1 MQKRLI
7 RGLSLLLLSLTGCGD
22 PAPTGPDPLIEPFV
36 GDWTATAFVLTS
48 SVSDQVSI
56 DLIQLGGTFDLNI
69 QPSGSYTA
77 ILIYAGLGQTEMGTI
92 SAAANMVTLNRELPS
107 RENAVSAYQFVGDTV
122 LILDGDTE
130 FDFDFDGQEDPALA
144 HFELLR
150 K

>member
-1 MQKRLI
+1 MRKRPI
-7 RGLSLLLLSLTGCGD
+7 RLLSLLLLSLAGCGD
-22 PAPTGPDPLIEPFV
+22 QAPTGPDPLIEAFV

-92 SAAANMVTLNRELPS
+92 SATANTVTLNREFPS
-107 RENAVSAYQFVGDTV
+107 RENEVSAYQFVGDTV

-130 FDFDFDGQEDPALA
+130 FDFDFDGQEDPALP

>member
-48 SVSDQVSI
+48 SVADQVSI

-92 SAAANMVTLNRELPS
+92 SATVNTVTLNREFPS
-107 RENAVSAYQFVGDTV
+107 RENEISAYQFVGDTV

>member
-7 RGLSLLLLSLTGCGD
+7 RGLSLLLLSLTGCGAS
-22 PAPTGPDPLIEPFV
+22 APTGPDPLIEPFV

-92 SAAANMVTLNRELPS
+92 SATANTVTLNREFPS
-107 RENAVSAYQFVGDTV
+107 RENEVSAYQFVGDTV

-130 FDFDFDGQEDPALA
+130 FAFDYDGQEDPALA
-144 HFELLR
+144 HYELLR

>member
-1 MQKRLI
+1 MRTRII
-7 RGLSLLLLSLTGCGD
+7 RGLSLLSLSFLGCGD
-22 PAPTGPDPLIEPFV
+22 PVPTGPDPLIEPFV
-36 GDWTATAFVLTS
+36 GDWAATAFVLTS

-77 ILIYAGLGQTEMGTI
+77 ILVYAGLGQTEIGTI
-92 SAAANMVTLNRELPS
+92 SVTATTVALNREFPT
-107 RENAVSAYQFVGDTV
+107 RKNEVSAYQFVGDTV

-130 FDFDFDGQEDPALA
+130 FDLDFDGQADPTLA
-144 HFELLR
+144 HFVLLR

>member
-7 RGLSLLLLSLTGCGD
+7 SGLSLLFLSLSGCGD

-48 SVSDQVSI
+48 AVSDQVSI

-92 SAAANMVTLNRELPS
+92 SATANTVTLNREFPS
-107 RENAVSAYQFVGDTV
+107 RENEVSAYQFVGDTV

-130 FDFDFDGQEDPALA
+130 FDFDFDGQGDPALA

>member
-92 SAAANMVTLNRELPS
+92 SATANMVTLNREFPS
-107 RENAVSAYQFVGDTV
+107 RENEVSAYQFVGDTV

-130 FDFDFDGQEDPALA
+130 YDFDYDGQQDPALP
-144 HFELLR
+144 HFELLP

>member
-1 MQKRLI
+1 MRTRLI
-7 RGLSLLLLSLTGCGD
+7 KGLSLLSLSFLGCGD
-22 PAPTGPDPLIEPFV
+22 PVPTGPDPLIEPFV
-36 GDWTATAFVLTS
+36 GNWAATAFVLTS

-56 DLIQLGGTFDLNI
+56 DLIQLGGTFNLNI

-77 ILIYAGLGQTEMGTI
+77 ILVYAGLGQTEIGTI
-92 SAAANMVTLNRELPS
+92 SVTATTVALNREFPT
-107 RENAVSAYQFVGDTV
+107 RENEISTYQFVGDSV

-130 FDFDFDGQEDPALA
+130 FDLDFDGQEDPTLA

>member
-1 MQKRLI
+1 MRKRLI

-48 SVSDQVSI
+48 SVSELVSI

-92 SAAANMVTLNRELPS
+92 SATSNTVTLNREFPS
-107 RENAVSAYQFVGDTV
+107 RENEVSAYQFIGDTV

>member
-36 GDWTATAFVLTS
+36 GDWTATAFELTS
-48 SVSDQVSI
+48 SESAQLSI
-56 DLIQLGGTFDLNI
+56 HLIQLGGAFDLNI

-92 SAAANMVTLNRELPS
+92 SATANTVTLNREFPS
-107 RENAVSAYQFVGDTV
+107 RENEVSAYQFVGDTV

-150 K
+150 R

>member
-1 MQKRLI
+1 MRTRIVK
-7 RGLSLLLLSLTGCGD
+7 GLSLLSLSFLGCGD
-22 PAPTGPDPLIEPFV
+22 PVPTGPDPLIEPFV
-36 GDWTATAFVLTS
+36 GDWAATAFVLTS

-77 ILIYAGLGQTEMGTI
+77 ILVYAGLGQTEIGTI
-92 SAAANMVTLNRELPS
+92 SVTATTVALNREFPT
-107 RENAVSAYQFVGDTV
+107 RENEISTYQFVGDSV

-130 FDFDFDGQEDPALA
+130 FDLDFDGQADPTLA

>member
-22 PAPTGPDPLIEPFV
+22 PAPAGPDPLIEPFV

-92 SAAANMVTLNRELPS
+92 SATANTVTLNREFPS
-107 RENAVSAYQFVGDTV
+107 RENEVSAYQFVGDTV

>member
-1 MQKRLI
+1 MRKRLI

-48 SVSDQVSI
+48 SVSELVSI
-56 DLIQLGGTFDLNI
+56 DLVQLGGTFDLNI

-92 SAAANMVTLNRELPS
+92 SATSNTVTLNREFPS
-107 RENAVSAYQFVGDTV
+107 RENEVSAYQFIGDTV

>member
-1 MQKRLI
+1 METRLI
-7 RGLSLLLLSLTGCGD
+7 RRLPLLSLFLVACGD
-22 PAPTGPDPLIEPFV
+22 PAATGPDPLIQPFV
-36 GDWTATAFVLTS
+36 GDWKATAFVLTS
-48 SVSDQVSI
+48 SVSEQVSI

-77 ILIYAGLGQTEMGTI
+77 ILVYAGLGQTEMGTI
-92 SAAANMVTLNRELPS
+92 SVTTTTVTLNREFPTK
-107 RENAVSAYQFVGDTV
+107 ENEVSTYQFVGDSL

-130 FDFDFDGQEDPALA
+130 FDFNFDGTEDPALV

>member
-1 MQKRLI
+1 MQTRNVK
-7 RGLSLLLLSLTGCGD
+7 GLYLLSLSFLGCGD
-22 PAPTGPDPLIEPFV
+22 PVPTGPDPLIEPVV
-36 GDWTATAFVLTS
+36 GDWAATAFVLTS

-77 ILIYAGLGQTEMGTI
+77 ILVYAGLGQPEIGTI
-92 SAAANMVTLNRELPS
+92 SVPATTVALNREFPT
-107 RENAVSAYQFVGDTV
+107 RKNEVSAYLFVGDTV

-130 FDFDFDGQEDPALA
+130 FDLDFDGQADPTLA

>member
-1 MQKRLI
+1 MRTRIIK
-7 RGLSLLLLSLTGCGD
+7 GLSLLSLSFLGCGD
-22 PAPTGPDPLIEPFV
+22 PVPTGPDPLIEPFV
-36 GDWTATAFVLTS
+36 GDWAATAFVLTS

-77 ILIYAGLGQTEMGTI
+77 ILVYAGLGQTEIGTI
-92 SAAANMVTLNRELPS
+92 SVTATTVALNREFPT
-107 RENAVSAYQFVGDTV
+107 RENEVSTYRFVGDSV

-130 FDFDFDGQEDPALA
+130 FDLDFDGQADPTLA

>member
-1 MQKRLI
+1 MRTRIIK
-7 RGLSLLLLSLTGCGD
+7 GLSLLSLSLLGCGE
-22 PAPTGPDPLIEPFV
+22 PVPTGPDPLIEPFV
-36 GDWTATAFVLTS
+36 GDWAATAFVLTS

-77 ILIYAGLGQTEMGTI
+77 ILVYAGLGQSEIGTI
-92 SAAANMVTLNRELPS
+92 SVTATTVALNREFPT
-107 RENAVSAYQFVGDTV
+107 RKNAVSAYQFVGDTV

-130 FDFDFDGQEDPALA
+130 FDLDFDGQADPTLA

>member
-92 SAAANMVTLNRELPS
+92 SATANMVTLNREFPS
-107 RENAVSAYQFVGDTV
+107 RENEVSAYQFVGDTV

-130 FDFDFDGQEDPALA
+130 FDFDFDGQGDPAPA

>member
-1 MQKRLI
+1 MRTRIIK
-7 RGLSLLLLSLTGCGD
+7 GFSLLSLSFLGCGD
-22 PAPTGPDPLIEPFV
+22 PVPTGPDPLIEPFV
-36 GDWTATAFVLTS
+36 GDWAATAFVLTS

-77 ILIYAGLGQTEMGTI
+77 ILVYAGLGQTEIGTI
-92 SAAANMVTLNRELPS
+92 SVTATTVALNREFPT
-107 RENAVSAYQFVGDTV
+107 RENEVSTYRFVGDSV

-130 FDFDFDGQEDPALA
+130 FDLDFDGQADPTLA

>member
-1 MQKRLI
+1 MRTRII
-7 RGLSLLLLSLTGCGD
+7 RGLSLLSLSFLGCGD
-22 PAPTGPDPLIEPFV
+22 PVPTGPDPLIEPFV
-36 GDWTATAFVLTS
+36 GDWAATAFVLTS

-77 ILIYAGLGQTEMGTI
+77 ILVYAGLGQTEIGTI
-92 SAAANMVTLNRELPS
+92 SVTATTVALNREFPT
-107 RENAVSAYQFVGDTV
+107 RENEISTYQFVGDSV

-130 FDFDFDGQEDPALA
+130 FDLDFDGQEDPTLA

>member
-1 MQKRLI
+1 MRKRPS
-7 RGLSLLLLSLTGCGD
+7 RVLSLLLLSLAGCGD
-22 PAPTGPDPLIEPFV
+22 PAPTGPDPLIEAFV

-92 SAAANMVTLNRELPS
+92 SATANTVTLNREFPS
-107 RENAVSAYQFVGDTV
+107 RENEVSAYQFVGDTV

-144 HFELLR
+144 HLELLR

>member
-48 SVSDQVSI
+48 SVSDRVSI

-92 SAAANMVTLNRELPS
+92 SATANTVTLNREFPS
-107 RENAVSAYQFVGDTV
+107 RENEVSAYQFVGDTV

-130 FDFDFDGQEDPALA
+130 FDFDFDGQGDPALA

>member
-1 MQKRLI
+1 MRKRLI
-7 RGLSLLLLSLTGCGD
+7 RGLSLLLLSLTGCSD

-48 SVSDQVSI
+48 SVSEQVSI

-92 SAAANMVTLNRELPS
+92 SATSNTVTLNREFPS
-107 RENAVSAYQFVGDTV
+107 RENEVSAYRFVGDTL

>member
-1 MQKRLI
+1 MRTRLI
-7 RGLSLLLLSLTGCGD
+7 KGLSLLSLSFLGCGD
-22 PAPTGPDPLIEPFV
+22 PVPTGPDPLIEPFV
-36 GDWTATAFVLTS
+36 GNWAATAFVLTS

-77 ILIYAGLGQTEMGTI
+77 ILVYAGLGQTEIGTI
-92 SAAANMVTLNRELPS
+92 SVTATTVALNREFPT
-107 RENAVSAYQFVGDTV
+107 RENEISTYQFVGDSV

-130 FDFDFDGQEDPALA
+130 FDLDFDGQKDPTLA

>member
-1 MQKRLI
+1 MRTSIVK
-7 RGLSLLLLSLTGCGD
+7 GLSLLSLSFLGCGD
-22 PAPTGPDPLIEPFV
+22 PVPTGPDPLIEPFV
-36 GDWTATAFVLTS
+36 GNWAATAFVLTS

-69 QPSGSYTA
+69 QPSGGYTA
-77 ILIYAGLGQTEMGTI
+77 ILVYAGLGQTEIGTI
-92 SAAANMVTLNRELPS
+92 SVTATTVALNREFPT
-107 RENAVSAYQFVGDTV
+107 RENEISTYQFVGDSV

-130 FDFDFDGQEDPALA
+130 FDLDFDGQEDPTLA

>member
-1 MQKRLI
+1 MRKRLI

-48 SVSDQVSI
+48 SVSELVSI

-92 SAAANMVTLNRELPS
+92 SATSNTVTLNREFPS
-107 RENAVSAYQFVGDTV
+107 SENEVSAYQFIGDTV

>member
-1 MQKRLI
+1 MRTRIVK
-7 RGLSLLLLSLTGCGD
+7 GLSLLSLSFLGCGD
-22 PAPTGPDPLIEPFV
+22 PVPTGPDPLIEPFV
-36 GDWTATAFVLTS
+36 GDWAATAVVLTS

-56 DLIQLGGTFDLNI
+56 DLIQLGGTFALNI

-77 ILIYAGLGQTEMGTI
+77 ILVYAGLGQTEIGTI
-92 SAAANMVTLNRELPS
+92 SVTATTVALNREFPT
-107 RENAVSAYQFVGDTV
+107 RENEVSAYQFVGDTV

-130 FDFDFDGQEDPALA
+130 LDLDFDGQADPTLA

>member
-1 MQKRLI
+1 MQTRLN
-7 RGLSLLLLSLTGCGD
+7 RGLSLRLLSLTGCGD

-48 SVSDQVSI
+48 SVSDQISI

-92 SAAANMVTLNRELPS
+92 SATANTVTLNREFPS
-107 RENAVSAYQFVGDTV
+107 RENEVSAYQFVGDTV
-122 LILDGDTE
+122 LVLDGDTE

>member
-1 MQKRLI
+1 MRTRLI
-7 RGLSLLLLSLTGCGD
+7 KGLSLLSLSFLGCGD
-22 PAPTGPDPLIEPFV
+22 PVPTGPDPLIEPFV
-36 GDWTATAFVLTS
+36 GNWAATAFVLTS

-77 ILIYAGLGQTEMGTI
+77 ILVYAGLGQTEIGTI
-92 SAAANMVTLNRELPS
+92 SVTATTVALNREFPT
-107 RENAVSAYQFVGDTV
+107 RKNDVSAYQFVGDTV

-130 FDFDFDGQEDPALA
+130 FDLDFDGQEDPTLA

>member
-1 MQKRLI
+1 MRTRLI
-7 RGLSLLLLSLTGCGD
+7 KGLSLLSLSFLGCGD
-22 PAPTGPDPLIEPFV
+22 PVPTGPDPLIEPFV
-36 GDWTATAFVLTS
+36 GNWAATAFVLTS

-77 ILIYAGLGQTEMGTI
+77 ILVYAGLGQTEIGTI
-92 SAAANMVTLNRELPS
+92 SVTATTVALNREFPT
-107 RENAVSAYQFVGDTV
+107 RENEISTYQFVGDSV

-130 FDFDFDGQEDPALA
+130 FDLDFDGHEDPTLA

>member
-1 MQKRLI
+1 MRTRIIK
-7 RGLSLLLLSLTGCGD
+7 GFSLLSLSFLGCGD
-22 PAPTGPDPLIEPFV
+22 PVATGPDPLIEPFV
-36 GDWTATAFVLTS
+36 GDWAATAFVLTS

-77 ILIYAGLGQTEMGTI
+77 ILVYAGLGQTEIGTI
-92 SAAANMVTLNRELPS
+92 SVTAATVALNREFPT
-107 RENAVSAYQFVGDTV
+107 RKNEVSAYQFVGDTV

-130 FDFDFDGQEDPALA
+130 FDLDFDGQADPTLA

>member
-56 DLIQLGGTFDLNI
+56 DLN
-69 QPSGSYTA
+69 PVSYTHQT
-77 ILIYAGLGQTEMGTI
+77 LPTIY
-92 SAAANMVTLNRELPS
+92 SV
-107 RENAVSAYQFVGDTV
+107 
-122 LILDGDTE
+122 
-130 FDFDFDGQEDPALA
+130 
-144 HFELLR
+144 
-150 K
+150 

>member
-1 MQKRLI
+1 MRTRLI
-7 RGLSLLLLSLTGCGD
+7 KGLSLLSLSFLGCGD
-22 PAPTGPDPLIEPFV
+22 PVPTGPDPLIEPFV
-36 GDWTATAFVLTS
+36 GNWAATAFVLTS

-56 DLIQLGGTFDLNI
+56 DLIQLVGAFNLNI

-77 ILIYAGLGQTEMGTI
+77 ILVYAGLGQTEIGTI
-92 SAAANMVTLNRELPS
+92 SVTSTTVALNREFPT
-107 RENAVSAYQFVGDTV
+107 RKNEVSAYQFVGDTV

-130 FDFDFDGQEDPALA
+130 FDLDFDGQEDPTLA

>member
-1 MQKRLI
+1 MRTRLMK
-7 RGLSLLLLSLTGCGD
+7 GLSLLSLTFLGCGD
-22 PAPTGPDPLIEPFV
+22 PVPTGPDPLIEPFV
-36 GDWTATAFVLTS
+36 GNWAATAFVLTS

-56 DLIQLGGTFDLNI
+56 DLIQLGGSFNLTI

-77 ILIYAGLGQTEMGTI
+77 ILVYAGLGQTEIGTI
-92 SAAANMVTLNRELPS
+92 SVTATTVALNREFPT
-107 RENAVSAYQFVGDTV
+107 RENEVSTYQFVGDTV

-130 FDFDFDGQEDPALA
+130 FDLDFDGQKDPTLA